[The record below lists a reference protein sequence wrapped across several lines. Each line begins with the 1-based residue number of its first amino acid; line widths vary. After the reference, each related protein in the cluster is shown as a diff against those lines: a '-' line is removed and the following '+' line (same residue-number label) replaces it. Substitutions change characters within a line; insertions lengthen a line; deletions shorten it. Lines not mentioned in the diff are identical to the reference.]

1 MVLGL
6 GRKKEKSEL
15 GQALA
20 LGITQADTA
29 RPQSS
34 QDALDQALGIGPFLL
49 YDEDV
54 QKMIRSMA
62 FVKTVDEEG
71 KPHVYVNPKFA
82 ALAIQASYT
91 PRASKFAPIDAE
103 IGMRRAAM
111 IFRRAKMKMTE
122 GEYEAG
128 GALVADAVLNTVVNP
143 NYLSAID
150 GFLVKMTKVSPRSM
164 EVTYRED
171 KNKKVSGFQ
180 P

>member
-1 MVLGL
+1 M
-6 GRKKEKSEL
+6 
-15 GQALA
+15 AA
-20 LGITQADTA
+20 GIAQADSS

-34 QDALDQALGIGPFLL
+34 QDALDQSLGIGPYLL
-49 YDEDV
+49 YDEEI
-54 QKMIRSMA
+54 QRLIRSMA
-62 FVKTVDEEG
+62 FVKHEDG
-71 KPHVYVNPKFA
+71 KVYVNPKFA

-91 PRASKFAPIDAE
+91 PRASKFEAIDAE

-111 IFRRAKMKMTE
+111 IFRRAKMKMNE
-122 GEYEAG
+122 AEYEAG

-143 NYLSAID
+143 NYLSAVG

-171 KNKKVSGFQ
+171 KRKNVGTFQ